1 MRRSTYV
8 DLVHGFLSVLARV
21 KMLLH
26 VLKLVG
32 RLPTCP
38 YFSGTVLVYTS
49 YLRIIIYSVRFTL
62 CFCLEKVL
70 NGHPGPFLLQSLL
83 SFHCWKPSPN
93 SNTQVDFKC
102 IKFPYCS
109 SKTKQNITLKSFQ
122 QHFFTSK
129 FCMYFTNKAHDVH
142 WFLLSTVNIVVL
154 PFPLSRISFWRYA
167 YLLFTKSVKQQKLFT

>member
-38 YFSGTVLVYTS
+38 YFSGTILVYTS
-49 YLRIIIYSVRFTL
+49 YLHIIIYSVRFTL

-142 WFLLSTVNIVVL
+142 
-154 PFPLSRISFWRYA
+154 
-167 YLLFTKSVKQQKLFT
+167 